1 MPAGDTGQLLERAR
15 GGSEAALEDFYRR
28 AARKLLPFIR
38 LRLGRS
44 LRTELESQDILQS
57 VLMKSFA
64 RLSQLQDPGAV
75 MGWLARMAENEIRDR
90 ADYAS
95 RERRDAARRVP
106 MEHHAEAVPAPVRQA
121 LSQVILTERIEELAR
136 ALEALPEAQR
146 EIIVL
151 RKIEEM
157 SFAEIGAKLGK
168 SDDAC
173 RMAFARAMAALTLRM
188 KERV

>member
-1 MPAGDTGQLLERAR
+1 MPAGETGQLLERAR
-15 GGSEAALEDFYRR
+15 GGSDRALEAFYER

-44 LRTELESQDILQS
+44 LRGELESRDILQA
-57 VLMKSFA
+57 VLLKSFT
-64 RLSQLQDPGAV
+64 RLPQLQDPGAV

-106 MEHHAEAVPAPVRQA
+106 LEDHAAAVPAPVRQA
-121 LSQVILTERIEELAR
+121 LSQVILAERVEQLAG
-136 ALEALPEAQR
+136 ALGALPDAQR

-157 SFAEIGAKLGK
+157 SFGDIGAKLGK
-168 SDDAC
+168 SEDAC
-173 RMAFARAMAALTLRM
+173 RMAFARAMAALTVRM
-188 KERV
+188 QERT